1 MKKKNFVPHNT
12 KIVEDHHDDPHH
24 LSVNLL
30 DNDHDLDKERDCC
43 CDCKIHIFDDA
54 DHDHGLEEGIVVCL
68 ELLHPEPICLKNLEK
83 IKTTSRKM
91 MMMMIAGDNKLDYG
105 DKGHKHCLTN
115 HIP

>member
-1 MKKKNFVPHNT
+1 
-12 KIVEDHHDDPHH
+12 

-43 CDCKIHIFDDA
+43 CDCEIHIFDDA

-83 IKTTSRKM
+83 IKITRRN
-91 MMMMIAGDNKLDYG
+91 DDRW
-105 DKGHKHCLTN
+105 
-115 HIP
+115 

>member
-1 MKKKNFVPHNT
+1 
-12 KIVEDHHDDPHH
+12 